1 MTCKECRFFIQGIGK
16 SGTCEKRPYVRAKR
30 GGIQII
36 NGKPRILIVWHSK
49 NACKM
54 FEKGG
59 DSDA

>member
-1 MTCKECRFFIQGIGK
+1 MTCKECRFFIQEIGK
-16 SGTCEKRPYVRAKR
+16 RGTCEKRPYVRGKR

-36 NGKPRILIVWHSK
+36 NGEPRILIVWQSS

-59 DSDA
+59 VE